1 MLSLVNIIKNLNG
14 LKSCINS
21 FRHYLKL
28 IKRQQGPKG
37 MPDQEISV
45 QNKDKQ
51 PKNLKK
57 FKNFLLNFLNFQ
69 IKINFEKNFL
79 K

>member
-1 MLSLVNIIKNLNG
+1 MPEGKKAE
-14 LKSCINS
+14 KSKQIGT
-21 FRHYLKL
+21 Y
-28 IKRQQGPKG
+28 QGPKG

-57 FKNFLLNFLNFQ
+57 
-69 IKINFEKNFL
+69 
-79 K
+79 

>member
-1 MLSLVNIIKNLNG
+1 MTVKWGRRKMIPAPSENNP
-14 LKSCINS
+14 
-21 FRHYLKL
+21 RH
-28 IKRQQGPKG
+28 QGPKG

-57 FKNFLLNFLNFQ
+57 
-69 IKINFEKNFL
+69 
-79 K
+79 

>member
-57 FKNFLLNFLNFQ
+57 
-69 IKINFEKNFL
+69 
-79 K
+79 

>member
-1 MLSLVNIIKNLNG
+1 MTICCVLHMLSGK
-14 LKSCINS
+14 
-21 FRHYLKL
+21 YL
-28 IKRQQGPKG
+28 RQGPKG

-57 FKNFLLNFLNFQ
+57 
-69 IKINFEKNFL
+69 
-79 K
+79 

>member
-1 MLSLVNIIKNLNG
+1 MNFKGGSNYCKEGIK
-14 LKSCINS
+14 
-21 FRHYLKL
+21 
-28 IKRQQGPKG
+28 QGPKG

-57 FKNFLLNFLNFQ
+57 
-69 IKINFEKNFL
+69 
-79 K
+79 

>member
-1 MLSLVNIIKNLNG
+1 MIFQQNCDCPNLNKG
-14 LKSCINS
+14 TT
-21 FRHYLKL
+21 
-28 IKRQQGPKG
+28 QGPKG

-57 FKNFLLNFLNFQ
+57 
-69 IKINFEKNFL
+69 
-79 K
+79 

>member
-1 MLSLVNIIKNLNG
+1 MDIQICLFEPDHLLQLSKKIKG
-14 LKSCINS
+14 SI
-21 FRHYLKL
+21 
-28 IKRQQGPKG
+28 QGPKG

-57 FKNFLLNFLNFQ
+57 
-69 IKINFEKNFL
+69 
-79 K
+79 